1 MNKDDP
7 NAAAIV
13 ESRMTIIQRGYEA
26 IHEQGGTKE
35 RAIYGLARV
44 DPWKRALGRGS
55 PTYPYFYAGF
65 TFLA

>member
-26 IHEQGGTKE
+26 IHEQGEQIREKVGH
-35 RAIYGLARV
+35 
-44 DPWKRALGRGS
+44 
-55 PTYPYFYAGF
+55 
-65 TFLA
+65 TFAKSSFHFSFD